1 MHAWID
7 LRKIFYLCF
16 IHTHKK
22 KNKTDNQQWLKKLTL
37 LHFFTS
43 VQKRNNEFTF
53 NGKA

>member
-1 MHAWID
+1 MHAWLG

-16 IHTHKK
+16 IHK
-22 KNKTDNQQWLKKLTL
+22 KTDNQQWLKKLTL

-53 NGKA
+53 NSKA

>member
-1 MHAWID
+1 MAWFKKDI
-7 LRKIFYLCF
+7 LLVF
-16 IHTHKK
+16 HTQ
-22 KNKTDNQQWLKKLTL
+22 KTDNQQWLKKLTL